1 MPFTECDIATTDF
14 FAANNECSRA
24 LISLVDGNY
33 SAIVNLYDGN
43 CPMQFNDYVTAC
55 SNDFGD
61 EVNNIMLYSVYYY
74 LLLMICINIIIL

>member
-1 MPFTECDIATTDF
+1 MPLTECDIATNEF

-24 LISLVDGNY
+24 VASLLDGNY

-55 SNDFGD
+55 SDVYGD
-61 EVNNIMLYSVYYY
+61 EVNNIILYSIYCYV
-74 LLLMICINIIIL
+74 LLMINIIDIL